1 MASSNGK
8 KRVNSRRKGVSF
20 EEAVARDMRA
30 IYDSSDLLERI
41 EEAGKVRG
49 KGSVAA
55 HRELLKESRVRR
67 SDQGKGALEPDVVIQ
82 DCPIWLELQCAKDPT
97 PMAKLAQAERDVRQT
112 GSSLR
117 PVAVIHQ
124 SGSQSSQ
131 AWMRVATLL
140 YLCGFDDLT
149 DSEGG
154 AIPLVEAP
162 GAVLPVMLDYVDL
175 LARLRFREE
184 VRCAQQAD

>member
-8 KRVNSRRKGVSF
+8 KRVNSRRKGVGF
-20 EEAVARDMRA
+20 EEAVARDMRV
-30 IYDSSDLLERI
+30 IYDSSDLLEKI
-41 EEAGKVRG
+41 EAAGKMRG

-82 DCPIWLELQCAKDPT
+82 DCPVWLELQCSKAPT
-97 PMAKLAQAERDVRQT
+97 PMAKLLQAERDVRQT

-117 PVAVIHQ
+117 PVAVIHP

-131 AWMRVATLL
+131 AWMRVSTLL

-149 DSEGG
+149 DSEGQ
-154 AIPLVEAP
+154 AIPLAEAP
-162 GAVLPVMLDYVDL
+162 GAALPVMLDYVDL

-184 VRCAQQAD
+184 VACAQQAD